1 MSTPAVHPISLFDE
15 VKLQAQVLVPLL
27 AVRRSRQD
35 KADALVGQ
43 ALREYVRALYQRIGE
58 QKPGDA
64 REKWEGVW
72 DELRP
77 RIGDAV
83 EREFIRNDDDAREYN
98 VTRCSYAEFF
108 KALGEPELGAILL
121 CDFDF
126 YIAEVGAP
134 AVELTRTQTI
144 MKGAAYCDFRYR
156 FRRGLSAPE
165 RVRFPEGLAAADQ
178 GGRTAR
184 HTRMK
189 PWRLPPPAALS
200 PTAEQLRHRFRY
212 R

>member
-1 MSTPAVHPISLFDE
+1 
-15 VKLQAQVLVPLL
+15 VLVPLL
-27 AVRRSRQD
+27 RALRTELGKD
-35 KADALVGQ
+35 KADALVGP
-43 ALREYVRALYQRIGE
+43 ALRDWVRAAYHRIGE

-83 EREFIRNDDDAREYN
+83 RREFIRNDDDAREYN
-98 VTRCSYAEFF
+98 VTRCKFAEFF
-108 KALGEPELGAILL
+108 KALGELELGAILL

-144 MKGAAYCDFRYR
+144 MKGAACASPLL
-156 FRRGLSAPE
+156 RRLGRDLCAGKRVSSRPPTLRPRIKSA
-165 RVRFPEGLAAADQ
+165 R
-178 GGRTAR
+178 
-184 HTRMK
+184 
-189 PWRLPPPAALS
+189 
-200 PTAEQLRHRFRY
+200 
-212 R
+212 